1 MSRLDKNAAKGSKS
15 ERNKRFAKIW
25 SLSRSDAGKT
35 QEYMASGLGVSK
47 KTIQNWEKGVSAPD
61 LYEGSEWFRVLGSN
75 PMPYYLAFLYPWLF
89 DGITPEDDDQD
100 IEQTLLFLV
109 KNMTAVEKREM
120 LYLMAG
126 RHGSPWYSLLQ
137 MFTAH
142 CHCSLRSRVT
152 AARTILETTRW
163 IRPGG
168 YGMSRQCA
176 AGHED
181 AAPRLGGRQAVCFQP
196 ALRLRTLPL
205 VPPTL
210 CLTNPHCPFA
220 DLNL

>member
-1 MSRLDKNAAKGSKS
+1 MPQKESKS

-142 CHCSLRSRVT
+142 CHTSMRSRVT
-152 AARTILETTRW
+152 ASRVILENYEMEEKTGT
-163 IRPGG
+163 
-168 YGMSRQCA
+168 
-176 AGHED
+176 
-181 AAPRLGGRQAVCFQP
+181 LVCPQDI
-196 ALRLRTLPL
+196 
-205 VPPTL
+205 PP
-210 CLTNPHCPFA
+210 
-220 DLNL
+220 DLNVLRSAISQGKNAVQNGEVSYFDPTA

>member
-1 MSRLDKNAAKGSKS
+1 MPQKESKS

-142 CHCSLRSRVT
+142 CHTSMQARVT
-152 AARTILETTRW
+152 ASRVILENYEMEEKTGTLVCPQDISPDLKVLRSA
-163 IRPGG
+163 ISQGKN
-168 YGMSRQCA
+168 
-176 AGHED
+176 
-181 AAPRLGGRQAVCFQP
+181 AVQNGEVSYFD
-196 ALRLRTLPL
+196 
-205 VPPTL
+205 PT
-210 CLTNPHCPFA
+210 A
-220 DLNL
+220 

>member
-1 MSRLDKNAAKGSKS
+1 MPQKESKS

-89 DGITPEDDDQD
+89 DGITLEDDDQD

-142 CHCSLRSRVT
+142 CHTSMRSRVT
-152 AARTILETTRW
+152 ASRVILENYEMEEKTGT
-163 IRPGG
+163 
-168 YGMSRQCA
+168 
-176 AGHED
+176 
-181 AAPRLGGRQAVCFQP
+181 LVCPQDI
-196 ALRLRTLPL
+196 
-205 VPPTL
+205 PP
-210 CLTNPHCPFA
+210 
-220 DLNL
+220 DLNVLRSAISQGKNAVQNGEVSYFDPTA

>member
-1 MSRLDKNAAKGSKS
+1 MPQKESKS
-15 ERNKRFAKIW
+15 ERNKRFAKIS

-142 CHCSLRSRVT
+142 CHTSMRSRVT
-152 AARTILETTRW
+152 ASRVILENYEMEEKTGT
-163 IRPGG
+163 
-168 YGMSRQCA
+168 
-176 AGHED
+176 
-181 AAPRLGGRQAVCFQP
+181 LVCPQDI
-196 ALRLRTLPL
+196 
-205 VPPTL
+205 PP
-210 CLTNPHCPFA
+210 
-220 DLNL
+220 DLNVLRSAISQGKNAVQNGEVSYFDPTA